1 MSRTRNIFLVGPM
14 GAGKSTIGRQ
24 LAKVLQCPF
33 VDSDREI
40 ERRTGVS
47 IATIFDIEGEAGF
60 RLRERKVIAALAELK
75 GIVIATGGG
84 AVLDEAN
91 RRAMRQNGFVV
102 FVFAPI
108 ERLYARTRRDHGR
121 PLLQTADPRERIAE
135 LFRQRE
141 PVYREI
147 ADLIINT
154 EGRTVRRVANE
165 IRAAWQKACRP
176 SM

>member
-1 MSRTRNIFLVGPM
+1 M

-24 LAKVLQCPF
+24 LAKVLKCPF

-47 IATIFDIEGEAGF
+47 VATIFDIEGEAGF
-60 RLRERKVIAALAELK
+60 RLRERKVIEALAELE
-75 GIVIATGGG
+75 GVVVATGGG

-91 RRAMRQNGFVV
+91 RLAMRRNGFVV

-108 ERLYARTRRDHGR
+108 ERLYARTRRDQGR
-121 PLLQTADPRERIAE
+121 PLLQTIDPRERTAE

-141 PVYREI
+141 PAYREI

-165 IRAAWQKACRP
+165 IRAAWQKAYKP